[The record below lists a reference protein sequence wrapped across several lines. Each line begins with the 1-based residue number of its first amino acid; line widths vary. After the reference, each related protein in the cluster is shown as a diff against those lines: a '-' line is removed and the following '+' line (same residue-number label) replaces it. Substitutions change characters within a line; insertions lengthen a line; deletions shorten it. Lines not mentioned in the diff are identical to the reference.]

1 MWLWYKHYISEYFF
15 SSLLPTSILTVIP
28 RFVCFDFSPSSI
40 MAKSDLEN
48 QRSPEQQIGSAQEV
62 QLGTIEKYG
71 ATRNIIAADL
81 LDDRYA
87 QTQRGLNNR
96 RVQMM

>member
-1 MWLWYKHYISEYFF
+1 
-15 SSLLPTSILTVIP
+15 
-28 RFVCFDFSPSSI
+28 
-40 MAKSDLEN
+40 MAKSDLEH
-48 QRSPEQQIGSAQEV
+48 QRSLEEQIESAQEV
-62 QLGTIEKYG
+62 QFGINEKYG
-71 ATRNIIAADL
+71 ATRNIIEADL

>member
-1 MWLWYKHYISEYFF
+1 
-15 SSLLPTSILTVIP
+15 
-28 RFVCFDFSPSSI
+28 

-48 QRSPEQQIGSAQEV
+48 QRSPKQQIESAQEV
-62 QLGTIEKYG
+62 QFGTIEKYG
-71 ATRNIIAADL
+71 ATRNIIEADL

-96 RVQMM
+96 QVQMM